1 MSKQVLEL
9 PKYLCWI
16 SMYIFDIY
24 ITYLSFSF
32 DLLVFKV
39 VVLRYILLKR
49 VEMYVFLNLFQSL
62 LHTIVYIH
70 MPLYMTKASIG

>member
-1 MSKQVLEL
+1 M
-9 PKYLCWI
+9 
-16 SMYIFDIY
+16 
-24 ITYLSFSF
+24 
-32 DLLVFKV
+32 V